1 MNCKF
6 CEEKA
11 KTRFC
16 ISSDPNVAGYEI
28 YSCGIHMPK
37 VLQLIHF
44 IHVVIDSKKYKKKT
58 LDLDTAIEKALEL
71 DIPLTTLLEEMK
83 SILLIMNKYG
93 NCHLYVLPI
102 KKKVKEPEEQRVK
115 TPSDYI
121 TSYRAGCSSHDLPIL
136 AGNQREYTMGRSG
149 YGDFDLTYF
158 FKAGINCKNIYNCLS
173 GQKTDCNLCAI

>member
-16 ISSDPNVAGYEI
+16 ISPDPNVAGHEI
-28 YSCGIHMPK
+28 YSCRIHMPK
-37 VLQLIHF
+37 ALQLIHS
-44 IHVVIDSKKYKKKT
+44 IHVLIDSERYDKT
-58 LDLDTAIEKALEL
+58 LDLSMAAEKASEM
-71 DIPLTTLLEEMK
+71 DIPLTTLLEEMR
-83 SILLIMNKYG
+83 SILLAMNKYG
-93 NCHLYVLPI
+93 NCRLYILPMN
-102 KKKVKEPEEQRVK
+102 KKVKEPEEQRVK
-115 TPSDYI
+115 TPSDYV
-121 TSYRAGCSSHDLPIL
+121 TSYHAGCSSYDLPIL

-149 YGDFDLTYF
+149 CRDFDLTYF